1 MHEFDLSDPDERN
14 QAAAEYVLGTL
25 DKRAKAR
32 FEALMAV
39 SSDAQEEVEQ
49 WREHLDVFNTS
60 LEPQAP
66 SPELWKKISAE
77 TTPEKGFS
85 FWSWQPIAAFSL
97 VLLVT
102 IGFFFQQGNQPE
114 NVYVHLIKN
123 EQQQP
128 GWVVNTAL
136 EKNQLIIQSMRP
148 VSMPED
154 SFYEL
159 WFMEEGKEPI
169 TLGFLPEDGERRIT
183 IPAEWKERLMK
194 FEIVV
199 TMEGPNGAPNGYEMG
214 PVSDK
219 TNWKRIQF

>member
-60 LEPQAP
+60 LEPLEP
-66 SPELWKKISAE
+66 SADLWKQISAE
-77 TTPEKGFS
+77 TAPKKGFS
-85 FWSWQPIAAFSL
+85 FWSWQPIAAFSF

-102 IGFFFQQGNQPE
+102 VGFFFQQGGQPE

-136 EKNQLIIQSMRP
+136 EQNQLIIQSMRP
-148 VSMPED
+148 VSMPD
-154 SFYEL
+154 NAFYEL
-159 WFMEEGKEPI
+159 WFMEEGAEPI
-169 TLGFLPEDGERRIT
+169 TLGFLPANGERRIT
-183 IPAEWKERLMK
+183 IPAEWKDRLMK